1 MTNDRELTEM
11 PAIEVAAHTM
21 PPNHLSPRIL
31 REGSDM
37 QIKDSE
43 ISIRLQFSSGRP
55 PVTNLADVNDALAP
69 FGSRLRPLDLGST
82 PADVQELLK
91 QAALSDIEVERA
103 KAHFLLSRE
112 RLLNI
117 IVEAGRKPQV
127 PGGGEMTTL
136 DSTHNI
142 TYPRLDIV
150 GAGVDYSRFD
160 RFHVNTADDGTGVD
174 EIMQILSGGGVRLLQ
189 HLPDKGLVTLHIACP
204 AGDAGWILTYDGAYP
219 HIGSIS
225 GARPGTK
232 VLMQA
237 IGPSRWATRYEEV
250 KV

>member
-1 MTNDRELTEM
+1 
-11 PAIEVAAHTM
+11 
-21 PPNHLSPRIL
+21 
-31 REGSDM
+31 M

-43 ISIRLQFSSGRP
+43 ISIRLEFSSGRP
-55 PVTNLADVNDALAP
+55 PVTTLADVNDALEP
-69 FGSRLRPLDLGST
+69 FGSRLWPLDLRST

-91 QAALSDIEVERA
+91 QATLSDVESERI
-103 KAHFLLSRE
+103 KAHFLLPRE
-112 RLLNI
+112 RLVNI
-117 IVEAGRKPQV
+117 IVEAGRTPQV
-127 PGGGEMTTL
+127 PGGGEMITL
-136 DSTHNI
+136 DSTYNI

-160 RFHVNTADDGTGVD
+160 RFHVNTADNSVGVD
-174 EIMQILSGGGVRLLQ
+174 EVMQILSGGGVRLLQ
-189 HLPDKGLVTLHIACP
+189 HLTDEGLITLHIACP

-237 IGPSRWATRYEEV
+237 IGPSRWVMR
-250 KV
+250 